1 MSLAATNDDEAAA
14 GVRTGLVEA
23 AAGVRTGLVLAAAA
37 VKVAPPEVGTRVGVQ
52 SFPRNAVLIAGG
64 LPTTGMPG
72 GRGTVPLELELE
84 APTGDKTR

>member
-1 MSLAATNDDEAAA
+1 MSLAATDDDEAAA
-14 GVRTGLVEA
+14 GVRTGLVI
-23 AAGVRTGLVLAAAA
+23 AGAA

-52 SFPRNAVLIAGG
+52 LVPEYIVFIAGG

-72 GRGTVPLELELE
+72 GRGDVPRGLELE